1 MDGRLEQKTC
11 SVISAQAGILLLRLR
26 EYLEI
31 TIISTFRTPD
41 CAGKCRHGDLWF
53 ESAITSVRKKK
64 AVSSIKNV
72 V

>member
-1 MDGRLEQKTC
+1 M
-11 SVISAQAGILLLRLR
+11 SAIAIPVQAGILLLRLR

-31 TIISTFRTPD
+31 TIISTFRIPD
-41 CAGKCRHGDLWF
+41 CAGKSQNRDLSF
-53 ESAITSVRKKK
+53 ETPITSVRKKK